1 MVSCYNNFSIENQL
15 KFFKQLKAHR
25 ENIVLKLNNQIHIQ
39 EQLIKEY
46 DKEINKLSNNKEQ

>member
-46 DKEINKLSNNKEQ
+46 DKEIEKLNNSNQ